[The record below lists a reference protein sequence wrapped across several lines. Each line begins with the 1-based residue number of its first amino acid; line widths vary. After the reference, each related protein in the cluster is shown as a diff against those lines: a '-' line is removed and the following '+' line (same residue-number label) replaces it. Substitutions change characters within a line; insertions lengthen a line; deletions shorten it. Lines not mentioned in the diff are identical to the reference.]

1 MFNEAQFL
9 SSLIQITNSF
19 LAALRRQIN
28 DFLDEGI
35 FGEEISGDVKNIL
48 DSCPLTNLF
57 GDFEFDI
64 FSYLRVRS

>member
-9 SSLIQITNSF
+9 SSLIPITTSF
-19 LAALRRQIN
+19 LVALRRQLN

-35 FGEEISGDVKNIL
+35 FGEEISDDVKHIL
-48 DSCPLTNLF
+48 DSCPVTNLF